1 MGNIARFR
9 GRHILILCMDLLW
22 VYLSYAVVFWLYEQ
36 VNGGETG
43 AGLYLQQLPWFAS
56 AGFIIFYLF
65 GVHQMG
71 SGKYLHNI
79 LIKSVLSIAA
89 LTGALMLLSLW
100 FESLAFP
107 SSIYMA
113 AAVGQIVFIILSH
126 LAIESASRQW
136 SKKKKVLIIGETQ
149 QIGTMLQ
156 QKLSQIK
163 SYVVHDFVHSSS
175 WKDNKPRLA
184 AADVILIQSE
194 FEGKEEVIG
203 FCALMKKEVLLVPEL
218 PELFILKSE
227 VQHFDDLLVLSI
239 RSPQLNLV
247 EKVCK
252 RVIDVLL
259 SLTMLILSSPIFIV
273 LFIAIPL
280 NSRGPA
286 LFKQTRSG
294 LYGKEFEILKF
305 RSMVQDAEKLGGPEL
320 AKSNDPRI
328 TSIGRFIRATRL
340 DELPQLINVLRGDMS
355 LIGPRPER
363 PFFVEQFAAEISTYT
378 YRMSVRPGITGLAQI
393 MGKYTTS
400 AADKHRFDLMY
411 IREYS
416 ILLDIKIL
424 LQTLLV
430 ILSKEQAAGVSNVN
444 TLQGFQ
450 NQLMNYKESESI

>member
-9 GRHILILCMDLLW
+9 WRHILILFIDLLW
-22 VYLSYAVVFWLYEQ
+22 VYLSFAVVFRLYLQ
-36 VNGGETG
+36 FNGGETG
-43 AGLYLQQLPWFAS
+43 AVFYLQQLPWFAS

-65 GVHQMG
+65 GLHQMS
-71 SGKYLHNI
+71 SGKYLHSI
-79 LIKSVLSIAA
+79 FLKSILSIAA
-89 LTGALMLLSLW
+89 LTGASMLLSIW
-100 FESLAFP
+100 IESLAFP
-107 SSIYMA
+107 SSVYMA
-113 AAVGQIVFIILSH
+113 SAAVQIVFINLFH
-126 LAIESASRQW
+126 LAIEAASRQW
-136 SKKKKVLIIGETQ
+136 TKKKKVLIIGETQ
-149 QIGTMLQ
+149 QIGTMLE

-163 SYVVHDFVHSSS
+163 SYVVHDFIHSSS
-175 WKDNKPRLA
+175 WKENKPRLA
-184 AADVILIQSE
+184 EADVILIQSD
-194 FEGKEEVIG
+194 FEGKEEVMG

-247 EKVCK
+247 EKACK
-252 RVIDVLL
+252 RVIDILL
-259 SLTMLILSSPIFIV
+259 SLTMLILTSPIFII

-294 LYGKEFEILKF
+294 LYGKEFEIFKF

-363 PFFVEQFAAEISTYT
+363 PFFVEQFSAAIPTYT

-393 MGKYTTS
+393 MGKYSTS

-430 ILSKEQAAGVSNVN
+430 ILSKDQAAGVSNVN
-444 TLQGFQ
+444 TMQSFQ
-450 NQLMNYKESESI
+450 KSVNEL